1 MLQRRGLAVS
11 SLLLATVRSAVI
23 VQTSGMSTGAASM
36 RAVVAHDGAVVIAPR
51 PLPLP
56 KAGEVIVKVHY
67 SAINRADTLQRKGLY
82 PPPAGE
88 SDVLGL
94 EVCGVVTGQLPAAFA
109 LAPLPNSAD
118 PALPLPC
125 SSPERS

>member
-1 MLQRRGLAVS
+1 MLQRRGFAVS
-11 SLLLATVRSAVI
+11 SLLLATVRASAVI
-23 VQTSGMSTGAASM
+23 VQHNGMSTGAASM
-36 RAVVAHDGAVVIAPR
+36 RAAVAHESAVIIAPR
-51 PLPLP
+51 PLPVL
-56 KAGEVIVKVHY
+56 KVGDVLVKVHY

-94 EVCGVVTGQLPAAFA
+94 EVCGVATGPPPAAFA
-109 LAPLPNSAD
+109 LAPLPDS
-118 PALPLPC
+118 PTPPC